1 MFHKNTEKLESLVG
15 SDSSF
20 KGDIQTKGTLRID
33 GSVEGNISADWVVI
47 GETAQITGDITARGI
62 VVGGKIEGTLKAKEI
77 VEIKSKGN
85 LSGEVFT
92 TKLTVSEGAIF
103 DGRSSMNR
111 HEESKVVELIT
122 KEKAR

>member
-20 KGDIQTKGTLRID
+20 KGDIQTKGTLRVD